1 MTMSPSPRA
10 DRRPGPAPV
19 GAGPAVEAWESLLR
33 SQVAIWRLLQADDAW
48 DTVGVHEYDV
58 LHTLHRTAEGRA
70 RIRDLHREVL
80 LSQPSLS
87 RLVERMA
94 ETGLVAREPDPDD
107 RRGTVVVLTEAGDR
121 ARRRVGARHAES
133 IRRVVG
139 TSLDER
145 ELRALRM
152 LCDKLRTGAADPGRV
167 SPG

>member
-1 MTMSPSPRA
+1 MSSPRA
-10 DRRPGPAPV
+10 EARAEARAPV
-19 GAGPAVEAWESLLR
+19 GAGPAVDAWEALLR
-33 SQVAIWRLLQADDAW
+33 SQVAIWRLLQADDVW

-58 LHTLHRTAEGRA
+58 LHTLHRSVDGRA

-94 ETGLVAREPDPDD
+94 EAGLVARQPDPDD
-107 RRGTVVVLTEAGDR
+107 KRGTVVVLTDAGDR
-121 ARRRVGARHAES
+121 ARRLVGARHAES

-152 LCDKLRTGAADPGRV
+152 LCDKLRRGATGQGRV